1 MQLGRYNTLE
11 VKRIVDFGVYLA
23 DKEGNEVLLPSRYL
37 TELPRIGDKMD
48 VFVYTDSEDRPVATT
63 EHPFAQVGEVAFLQ
77 VAEVNR
83 VGAFLDWGLMK
94 DLLVPYREQKYDMK
108 QGGVYPVY
116 LFVDN
121 ASGRVTATAKIE
133 KYLGNVFPTYHKG
146 DKVKALILQHTER
159 GYKAVVDNL
168 HYGMIYHN
176 ELYRDVAIGN
186 EVEAYV
192 KQVRDD
198 GKIDLTLNDYVTE
211 RIPELARAILARIK
225 ANGGYI
231 QVTDRSTPEEIK
243 QLFHCSKKDF
253 KKAVGALYKEH
264 LITLEPAG
272 LRSAD

>member
-11 VKRIVDFGVYLA
+11 VRRIVDFGAYLA
-23 DKEGNEVLLPSRYL
+23 DDEGNEVLLPSRYL
-37 TELPRIGDKMD
+37 TEVPKIGAKMD

-63 EHPFAQVGEVAFLQ
+63 ERPFAQVGEVAFLQ

-83 VGAFLDWGLMK
+83 IGAFLDWGLMK

-116 LFVDN
+116 LFVDD

-133 KYLGNVFPTYHKG
+133 KYLGNVFPTYRKG

-186 EVEAYV
+186 ELEAYV
-192 KQVRDD
+192 KQVRDN

-211 RIPELARAILARIK
+211 RIPELAHNILGRIR

-264 LITLEPAG
+264 LITIEEAG
-272 LRSAD
+272 LRASV

>member
-23 DKEGNEVLLPSRYL
+23 DAEGNEVLLPARYL
-37 TELPRIGDKMD
+37 TEAPGIGDQMD

-116 LFVDN
+116 IFVDD
-121 ASGRVTATAKIE
+121 ASGRITATAKIE
-133 KYLGNVFPTYHKG
+133 KYLGNVFPRYRRG
-146 DKVKALILQHTER
+146 DKVKALILQHTEL

-176 ELYRDVAIGN
+176 ELYTDVAIGN
-186 EVEAYV
+186 QIEAYV

-198 GKIDLTLNDYVTE
+198 GKIDLTLNSYVTE
-211 RIPELARAILARIK
+211 RIPELAKTILDHIDR
-225 ANGGYI
+225 NGGYI
-231 QVTDRSTPEEIK
+231 ALTERATPDQIK
-243 QLFHCSKKDF
+243 EQFHCSKKDF
-253 KKAVGALYKEH
+253 KKAIGALYKAH
-264 LITLEPAG
+264 LILIEPTG
-272 LRSAD
+272 LRRI

>member
-23 DKEGNEVLLPSRYL
+23 DAEGNEVLLPSRYL
-37 TELPRIGDKMD
+37 EGLPQVGDIMD

-63 EHPFAQVGEVAFLQ
+63 ERPFAQVGEVAFLQ

-133 KYLGNVFPTYHKG
+133 KYLGNVFPRYRRG

-176 ELYRDVAIGN
+176 ELYRDIAIGN

-211 RIPELARAILARIK
+211 RIPELARGILDRIK

-231 QVTDRSTPEEIK
+231 SVTDHSAPDVIK
-243 QLFHCSKKDF
+243 SLFHCSKKDF
-253 KKAVGALYKEH
+253 KKAIGALYKEH
-264 LITLEPAG
+264 LVILEEEGIRAI
-272 LRSAD
+272 D

>member
-23 DKEGNEVLLPSRYL
+23 DAEGNEVLLPARYL
-37 TELPRIGDKMD
+37 TEAPGIGDQMD

-116 LFVDN
+116 LFVDD
-121 ASGRVTATAKIE
+121 ASGRITATAKIE
-133 KYLGNVFPTYHKG
+133 KYLGNVFPRYRRG
-146 DKVKALILQHTER
+146 DKVKALILQHTEL

-176 ELYRDVAIGN
+176 ELYTDVAIGN
-186 EVEAYV
+186 QIEAYV

-198 GKIDLTLNDYVTE
+198 GKIDLTLNSYVTE
-211 RIPELARAILARIK
+211 RIPELAQTILDHIDR
-225 ANGGYI
+225 NGGYI
-231 QVTDRSTPEEIK
+231 ALTDRATPDQIK
-243 QLFHCSKKDF
+243 EQFHCSKKDF
-253 KKAVGALYKEH
+253 KKAIGALYKAH
-264 LITLEPAG
+264 LILIEPAG
-272 LRSAD
+272 LRRI

>member
-23 DKEGNEVLLPSRYL
+23 DAEGNEVLLPSRYL
-37 TELPRIGDKMD
+37 EGLPQVGDIMD

-63 EHPFAQVGEVAFLQ
+63 ERPFAQVGEVAFLQ

-133 KYLGNVFPTYHKG
+133 KYLGNVFPRYRRG

-176 ELYRDVAIGN
+176 ELYRDIAIGN

-211 RIPELARAILARIK
+211 RIPELARGILDRIK

-231 QVTDRSTPEEIK
+231 SVTDHSAPDVIK
-243 QLFHCSKKDF
+243 SSFRCSKKDF
-253 KKAVGALYKEH
+253 KKAIGALYKEH
-264 LITLEPAG
+264 LVILEEEGIRAI
-272 LRSAD
+272 D